1 MPKYILIGLI
11 VIIGLFLIMNFW
23 SKLEEKTK
31 NKSIAAIFGFIMIG
45 FIILITLLI
54 F

>member
-1 MPKYILIGLI
+1 MPKYILIALI
-11 VIIGLFLIMNFW
+11 IVIGLFLIMNYW
-23 SKLEEKTK
+23 AKLKSTAK
-31 NKSIAAIFGFIMIG
+31 NKILISIFGIIGLG